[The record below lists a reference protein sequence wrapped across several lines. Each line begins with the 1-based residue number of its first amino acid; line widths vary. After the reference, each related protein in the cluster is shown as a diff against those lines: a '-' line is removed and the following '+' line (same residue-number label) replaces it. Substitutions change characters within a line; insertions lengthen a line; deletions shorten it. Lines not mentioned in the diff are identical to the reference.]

1 MAEVQ
6 VEEPSAAAGSVFVRG
21 RRWWRAL
28 SWPRRACFL
37 AICVLGSWMLVKA
50 AKMALLIGF
59 VLTLPEPLQ
68 VRAFDAKEWNA
79 PGWRDVRV
87 DSEGLHTI
95 RQAMVDDLLARKL
108 LDGLSKADAR
118 ELLGQPD
125 AEHDTGWEFHLGW
138 GRGLTAMEGEAL
150 GIRFDAAGRVTDAGL
165 QKY

>member
-1 MAEVQ
+1 MVDVQ
-6 VEEPSAAAGSVFVRG
+6 VEEPSPAGGSVFGRG

-28 SWPRRACFL
+28 SWPRRAGFL
-37 AICVLGSWMLVKA
+37 ALCVLGSCMLVA
-50 AKMALLIGF
+50 VAETALMI
-59 VLTLPEPLQ
+59 VLVLNLPTPLQ

-79 PGWRDVRV
+79 PGWREVRV
-87 DSEGLHTI
+87 DSEGRHTI

-118 ELLGQPD
+118 ALLGQPD

-150 GIRFDAAGRVTDAGL
+150 AIRFDAAGRITDAGL